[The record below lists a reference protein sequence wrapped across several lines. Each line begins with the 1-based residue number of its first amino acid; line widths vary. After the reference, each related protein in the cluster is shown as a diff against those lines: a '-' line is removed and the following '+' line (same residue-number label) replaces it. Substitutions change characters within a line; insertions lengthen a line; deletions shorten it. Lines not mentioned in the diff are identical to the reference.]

1 MAKYSKI
8 GKISDDFDVVQ
19 LKSVL
24 VKNDAGDW
32 GNEPDNSAIG
42 IIRST
47 NFNNDGKLDLTN
59 VAYRTLSTRK
69 FEEKKLFASDILV
82 ERSGGSETQPVGRV
96 GYITEEIAKSD
107 FAFANFIQRISVDET
122 VDSKFIYYCLQHLY
136 EMGITSGMQT
146 QTTGIRNLDWK
157 QYIGTYLPKPSLPEQ
172 ASIAN
177 ILSKVD
183 EAIESVKK
191 SIEAAE
197 KLKKSLMQNLL
208 AGRMKP
214 DGTFRT
220 EEEFYEDEKF
230 GKVPIGWEVKKV
242 KELFYINRLSLSN
255 KTNDNY
261 KFKYITIENVSTEH
275 IDFENCQEFLF
286 KDSPGRARRCI
297 MNNDI
302 LISGVRPNLKAFAIY
317 QRQDSS
323 DWICSTGFHVLT
335 AKDNVSS
342 QFFYYQI
349 LSFIGESQFYSFVAG
364 SNYPAI
370 GDSDMKR
377 MLLLVPSFS
386 EQITISKKIED
397 ISFYQKQ
404 EKEKIITL
412 ERLKKSLMQNLL
424 TGKVRVGEE
433 GKKEKE

>member
-1 MAKYSKI
+1 MTKYSKI
-8 GKISDDFDVVQ
+8 GKICDDFDLVQ

-24 VKNDAGDW
+24 IKNDAGDW
-32 GNEPDNSAIG
+32 GNEPDNNAIG

-59 VAYRTLSTRK
+59 VAYRTLSVRK
-69 FEEKKLFASDILV
+69 LEEKKLSVSDILI

-96 GYITEEIAKSD
+96 AYITEEIAKND
-107 FAFANFIQRISVDET
+107 FAFANFIQRISIDDT
-122 VDSKFIYYCLQHLY
+122 IDSKFIYYCLQHLY

-208 AGRMKP
+208 TGRMKP
-214 DGTFRT
+214 DGTLRKDD
-220 EEEFYEDEKF
+220 EFYVDEKF
-230 GKVPIGWEVKKV
+230 GKVPIGWDVKKV
-242 KELFYINRLSLSN
+242 KEIFYINRLSLSN
-255 KTNDNY
+255 KTDDNY

-275 IDFENCQEFLF
+275 IDFANCQEFLF
-286 KDSPGRARRCI
+286 KNSPGRARRYI
-297 MNNDI
+297 ISNDI

-317 QRQDSS
+317 QRPDSNE
-323 DWICSTGFHVLT
+323 WICSTGFHVLT
-335 AKDNVSS
+335 AKDKVSP

-349 LSFIGESQFYSFVAG
+349 LSSIGESQFYSFVAG

-377 MLLLVPSFS
+377 MLLLVPPYD
-386 EQITISKKIED
+386 EQKNISKKIED
-397 ISFYQKQ
+397 VLFYQKQ
-404 EKEKIITL
+404 KKEKIETL

-433 GKKEKE
+433 GKKGE

>member
-1 MAKYSKI
+1 MVEGWKNYCLKEIIDELIMGQSPDSSSYNNEEKGIAFIQGNADMKNGFPSIRMFTTDPKRYSELNDILLSVRAPVGDVFYNNYGNLSIGRGLSAIRIKNKHLRTLVYYWLNFDKKQFERLEQGTTFTEI
-8 GKISDDFDVVQ
+8 GKKEVRNINVTI
-19 LKSVL
+19 
-24 VKNDAGDW
+24 
-32 GNEPDNSAIG
+32 PTNS
-42 IIRST
+42 
-47 NFNNDGKLDLTN
+47 K
-59 VAYRTLSTRK
+59 
-69 FEEKKLFASDILV
+69 
-82 ERSGGSETQPVGRV
+82 
-96 GYITEEIAKSD
+96 
-107 FAFANFIQRISVDET
+107 
-122 VDSKFIYYCLQHLY
+122 
-136 EMGITSGMQT
+136 
-146 QTTGIRNLDWK
+146 
-157 QYIGTYLPKPSLPEQ
+157 EQ

-177 ILSKVD
+177 ILSSVD
-183 EAIESVKK
+183 EAIDSVKK

-208 AGRMKP
+208 TGRMKP
-214 DGTFRT
+214 DGTLRT

-424 TGKVRVGEE
+424 TGKVRVGDVEL
-433 GKKEKE
+433 